1 MGKVLLQG
9 LECYKDTEMK
19 VYNMVNKDEYIAKL
33 AAELKSDNVRY
44 RIKMY
49 FFTMK
54 CFLHWTADQV
64 VLFMS
69 IVPHLDLL
77 GAGKQRLLMN

>member
-49 FFTMK
+49 F
-54 CFLHWTADQV
+54 L
-64 VLFMS
+64 
-69 IVPHLDLL
+69 P
-77 GAGKQRLLMN
+77 